1 MGKTIVF
8 ILLGVLAL
16 GLIILF
22 FKKIKLVWQTL
33 DDIVDDTLK
42 KWDEVRKKLV
52 WSRTS
57 LTMAVSFGLSVYMAL
72 WDMYKNG
79 FNHEIFWAFLG
90 VGVGVKLVDAA
101 SRKMTNVATPPNQDT
116 PPTK

>member
-1 MGKTIVF
+1 MGKTI
-8 ILLGVLAL
+8 IIGL
-16 GLIILF
+16 LIILAIALVILVIKK
-22 FKKIKLVWQTL
+22 FKIIWDVL
-33 DDIVDDTLK
+33 DNIVDDTLK
-42 KWDEVRKKLV
+42 KEEGGKLK

-57 LTMAVSFGLSVYMAL
+57 LTMAVSFFLSIYMAL

-90 VGVGVKLVDAA
+90 VGVGIKLVDAA